1 MTGLCLQ
8 IMMYPEEVILQGAM
22 SPARVYR
29 KHAGPVHCL
38 AVGNVI
44 IIIIII
50 IIIIDTL
57 CNRVSIY
64 RYTFYLSRK
73 HSISTVDTS
82 LTHSTVDTSL
92 TACTCLHPLRY

>member
-38 AVGNVI
+38 AVGNFF
-44 IIIIII
+44 

-57 CNRVSIY
+57 CNRVSVY
-64 RYTFYLSRK
+64 R
-73 HSISTVDTS
+73 
-82 LTHSTVDTSL
+82 
-92 TACTCLHPLRY
+92 